1 MLLDNLSNDIIE
13 YIFTECLSNY
23 QNDLFNLYK
32 SYKYLLLI
40 NKNTHNI
47 LKIILYQKYYNLKC
61 QYIDKFSFPKN
72 IVKLFGSYN
81 NIYNIP
87 VLKFSDNFRGY
98 TDCIDNIQ
106 EKDVIDKI
114 MIGFDYFKRPFFTFK
129 LLYFNTK
136 TKQVDSKISILYQR
150 YSNDHEHWIFESY
163 YANNFHDIFQTNDN
177 FIKLNKIMCGKKIKY
192 KNYLVY
198 I

>member
-1 MLLDNLSNDIIE
+1 MLLNNLSNDVIE
-13 YIFTECLSNY
+13 NIFIECLYNY
-23 QNDLFNLYK
+23 EGDLFNLYK
-32 SYKYLLLI
+32 TYNYLLLI
-40 NKNTHNI
+40 NKNIHDI

-61 QYIDKFSFPKN
+61 QYIDKFLFPKN
-72 IVKLFGSYN
+72 IVKLFGNYN
-81 NIYNIP
+81 EIYNIP

-150 YSNDHEHWIFESY
+150 YSNDHEYWIFESY

-177 FIKLNKIMCGKKIKY
+177 FIKLNKIMRGEKIKY

>member
-1 MLLDNLSNDIIE
+1 MSINNLSNDIVE

-32 SYKYLLLI
+32 TYNYLLLI
-40 NKNTHNI
+40 NKNTYNI
-47 LKIILYQKYYNLKC
+47 LKIILYEKYYNLKC
-61 QYIDKFSFPKN
+61 QYIDKFLFPKN
-72 IVKLFGSYN
+72 IVKLFGNYN
-81 NIYNIP
+81 EIYNIP

-98 TDCIDNIQ
+98 TDCIDNIK

-150 YSNDHEHWIFESY
+150 YSNDSEHWIFESY

-177 FIKLNKIMCGKKIKY
+177 FIKLNKIMRGEKIKY